1 MTNHSFVQAV
11 LLVVCVVAGG
21 FSGTALAYDGSEVT
35 TDGVIFQTQD
45 DGTDPDGQSGANDS
59 DDSDDPDRSDG
70 ADSSDDSDNA
80 DDPDSSDGADGS
92 DDGDDSDASDSDDS
106 DDSDDAATGEDGQLV
121 DATSVG
127 LPGFGA
133 PVAVVALLVGA
144 HLLAW
149 RT

>member
-70 ADSSDDSDNA
+70 ADTSDDSDNA

-92 DDGDDSDASDSDDS
+92 DDGDDSDDS

-133 PVAVVALLVGA
+133 PVAIVALLVGA
-144 HLLAW
+144 HLLAR